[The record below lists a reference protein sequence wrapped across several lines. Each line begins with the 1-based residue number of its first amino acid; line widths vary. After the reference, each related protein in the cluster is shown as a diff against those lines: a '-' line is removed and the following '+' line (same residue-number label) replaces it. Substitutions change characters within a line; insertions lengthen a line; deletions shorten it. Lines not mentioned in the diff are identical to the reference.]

1 MKNFL
6 KKLYHFSGTWTGA
19 IFFVLIMIFFVA
31 QSFVIP
37 SGSMKRSMLIGDF
50 LFAKK
55 FSYGIPIPELPWVG
69 LKVLPDFNDNGH
81 LIEGDR
87 PQRGDVVIFHV
98 PTDEKIHYVK
108 RCIAVGGDEIL
119 YYDKHLLLHLHE
131 GDSYIKA
138 HYPKAKTISLMGKL
152 WVTDPY
158 KEKFPGVQYQPEY
171 DANSFLLMLQ
181 RIDQIDMKPLF
192 IENFKIPAYTLNG
205 TPVNVFYKK
214 VEPDHYYMIGDNRDN
229 SNDSRFWGAVP
240 YRLIIGQPWFT
251 YFSLEY
257 RSYERVYKGIG
268 GGRDHQALSRI
279 CADLELG
286 SKACEKKWD
295 HYRYS
300 IRWSRVGRSIKS
312 IEREEPTVD

>member
-1 MKNFL
+1 MLQHRLSFL
-6 KKLYHFSGTWTGA
+6 
-19 IFFVLIMIFFVA
+19 
-31 QSFVIP
+31 
-37 SGSMKRSMLIGDF
+37 
-50 LFAKK
+50 
-55 FSYGIPIPELPWVG
+55 
-69 LKVLPDFNDNGH
+69 
-81 LIEGDR
+81 
-87 PQRGDVVIFHV
+87 
-98 PTDEKIHYVK
+98 
-108 RCIAVGGDEIL
+108 
-119 YYDKHLLLHLHE
+119 HLLLHLHE